1 MVPPCGLV
9 EHRPKKSKVTGNE
22 RSCRASSWRDEGKRR
37 GSVIKRP
44 GDAANLPPLPAINNH
59 HCRIFFCTAWDFWG
73 KRRCVGSD
81 DLGRAS
87 AGNDRGQGQTSGVP
101 PIRAATPH
109 MGRAST
115 LETTSLVS
123 RLMSLVRGPEVHLAN
138 LCQSSSPFSKCPV
151 VDRVGKCWQV
161 CLGRLQL
168 CRLSHP
174 PAASRQYS
182 NSFRT

>member
-22 RSCRASSWRDEGKRR
+22 RSCRASSWRDQGKRR

-59 HCRIFFCTAWDFWG
+59 HCRVFFCTAWISGERD
-73 KRRCVGSD
+73 VV
-81 DLGRAS
+81 LGPMTWAGPS

-123 RLMSLVRGPEVHLAN
+123 RAMTLVRGPEVHLAN

-182 NSFRT
+182 NSYRT

>member
-59 HCRIFFCTAWDFWG
+59 QAVQSLFFAQ
-73 KRRCVGSD
+73 
-81 DLGRAS
+81 LGISGGRDVVLGPMTWAGPS

-115 LETTSLVS
+115 LETTLLVS
-123 RLMSLVRGPEVHLAN
+123 RAMTLVRGPEVHFAN
-138 LCQSSSPFSKCPV
+138 LCQSS
-151 VDRVGKCWQV
+151 
-161 CLGRLQL
+161 
-168 CRLSHP
+168 
-174 PAASRQYS
+174 
-182 NSFRT
+182 

>member
-1 MVPPCGLV
+1 MA
-9 EHRPKKSKVTGNE
+9 RRRQKKRFRDQKT
-22 RSCRASSWRDEGKRR
+22 RRCRQ
-37 GSVIKRP
+37 P
-44 GDAANLPPLPAINNH
+44 AATACHQQPPLQNL
-59 HCRIFFCTAWDFWG
+59 FFAQ
-73 KRRCVGSD
+73 
-81 DLGRAS
+81 LGISGERDVVLGPMTWAGPS

-115 LETTSLVS
+115 LETTLLVS
-123 RLMSLVRGPEVHLAN
+123 RLKSLARGPEVHLAN

>member
-44 GDAANLPPLPAINNH
+44 ADAANLPPLPAINNH
-59 HCRIFFCTAWDFWG
+59 HCRVFFCTAWISGERD
-73 KRRCVGSD
+73 VV
-81 DLGRAS
+81 LGPMTWAGPS
-87 AGNDRGQGQTSGVP
+87 AGNDRGQGQTSGVR

-123 RLMSLVRGPEVHLAN
+123 RAMTLVRGPEVHFAN
-138 LCQSSSPFSKCPV
+138 LCQSS
-151 VDRVGKCWQV
+151 
-161 CLGRLQL
+161 
-168 CRLSHP
+168 
-174 PAASRQYS
+174 
-182 NSFRT
+182 